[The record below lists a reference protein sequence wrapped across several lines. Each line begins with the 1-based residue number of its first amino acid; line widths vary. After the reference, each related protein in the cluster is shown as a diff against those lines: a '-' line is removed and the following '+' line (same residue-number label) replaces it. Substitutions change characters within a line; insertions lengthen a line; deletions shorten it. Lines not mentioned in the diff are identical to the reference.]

1 MARAK
6 HLGLMFAVLEPPPD
20 MEEEFNEWYDTEHI
34 PERKAISGFLTA
46 QRFVAQE
53 GSPKYL
59 ALYDLSEV
67 DVLDSEAYRRIGP
80 GHYSSWTRRVNRK
93 ARIFKRYVYQQTS
106 PGDGLLSEK
115 TNAVW
120 AWMNDI
126 PEAKRPQFDGWYKEK
141 CLFHLKQLPEFI
153 QARRFHCVEG
163 EANDLALLEFRDPL
177 FPTREKFKGIIFS
190 DEAVRAR
197 EGSKEVMAKV
207 YKKYN
212 RA

>member
-1 MARAK
+1 MARANYY
-6 HLGLMFAVLEPPPD
+6 GLMFALLEPPPD

-34 PERKAISGFLTA
+34 PERKAIPGFLTA

-80 GHYSSWTRRVNRK
+80 GHYSLWTRRINRK

-115 TNAVW
+115 TNALWV
-120 AWMNDI
+120 WMNDI
-126 PEAKRPQFDGWYKEK
+126 PEAKKSR
-141 CLFHLKQLPEFI
+141 
-153 QARRFHCVEG
+153 
-163 EANDLALLEFRDPL
+163 
-177 FPTREKFKGIIFS
+177 
-190 DEAVRAR
+190 
-197 EGSKEVMAKV
+197 
-207 YKKYN
+207 
-212 RA
+212 